1 MDASPK
7 PSLRGALAFALTAL
21 WGSDPVSAAGGPGS
35 PTPISILMPDSNAR
49 PLPDSARSEEA
60 VKLSA
65 QGMFATEKAAAGDT
79 VEYRLRVEWKD
90 MQIPVVVL
98 APESLET
105 PGFHVAGQSATHRK
119 TAENGEVRNV
129 TEFAYKLVPKAPG
142 SARVASLKLRYLTG
156 LSSREEALYVP
167 GAFLDIAPAKIPL
180 RDRGWFRALLLAGF
194 AVAAI
199 MGGLSAWKAAQ
210 SKRQRTQNSRNKDFA
225 PSFRA
230 LKGRWNTAES
240 RAWIEDAERL
250 SCEFLGQQLGAEAPA
265 SARFD
270 ALLDLYLGQS
280 PTKAN
285 GPEEIAGWDR
295 LRDLFRHARYA
306 GGRKEPH
313 ELQDAYRVLKTC
325 LHITGE
331 EEP

>member
-1 MDASPK
+1 MDVSPK
-7 PSLRGALAFALTAL
+7 FSLCTAIAFAAVLNFH
-21 WGSDPVSAAGGPGS
+21 SVSAASAPGT
-35 PTPISILMPDSNAR
+35 PAPISIPLPAGSASPIPDSSR
-49 PLPDSARSEEA
+49 PEEA
-60 VKLSA
+60 VKVSA
-65 QGMFATEKAAAGDT
+65 QGMFTTEKAAAGDT

-98 APESLET
+98 APESLDA
-105 PGFHVAGQSATHRK
+105 PGFRITGQSATHRK
-119 TAENGEVRNV
+119 SVENGEVRNV
-129 TEFAYKLVPKAPG
+129 TEFVYRLVPKVPG

-167 GAFLDIAPAKIPL
+167 GAFLDIAPAKISL
-180 RDRGWFRALLLAGF
+180 WNRGWFRVLLLLVF
-194 AVAAI
+194 VIAVV
-199 MGGLSAWKAAQ
+199 MGVRGAWKAAR
-210 SKRQRTQNSRNKDFA
+210 SKRQRERSARNKDFA
-225 PSFRA
+225 PGYLA

-240 RAWIEDAERL
+240 LAWIADAERL
-250 SCEFLGQQLGAEAPA
+250 SCEYLGHQLGAEAP
-265 SARFD
+265 SLARFD

-280 PTKAN
+280 PTKAS
-285 GPEEIAGWDR
+285 GPEEIAGWDK